1 MNLAGIPLAGPAAAC
16 SVLPGC
22 SLPRQGAGT
31 ARYVRTGPLLAR
43 GPVRCVS
50 GILKGVSRGLTCTFP
65 QCTRCSAGTW
75 GVGKLGND
83 EECIAC
89 GVGYYSTTLG
99 GTSAGVCQAC
109 SGGKFFNDT
118 RGTQVRLFF
127 SRVLFAPHPVL
138 LCHPF
143 HSVVVLNDP
152 TVLRHVI
159 RDFDDPEPRELAPCG
174 LHAHTL
180 DDLDQ
185 NRIVSLDIRD
195 DVPILGF
202 RDILC
207 SLLVEGLYL
216 VREVETPIAPI
227 DYDFSG
233 HEFRRM

>member
-1 MNLAGIPLAGPAAAC
+1 MPHDAPSVQQGRSTVRTRAETAAIVNLVGIPLEGPAAAC

-50 GILKGVSRGLTCTFP
+50 GTLQGVSRGLTCTFP

-83 EECIAC
+83 EECLPC

-109 SGGKFFNDT
+109 SRGKFFNDT

-127 SRVLFAPHPVL
+127 FTGFIRSTPCASLPPIPSRR
-138 LCHPF
+138 
-143 HSVVVLNDP
+143 S
-152 TVLRHVI
+152 
-159 RDFDDPEPRELAPCG
+159 PE
-174 LHAHTL
+174 
-180 DDLDQ
+180 
-185 NRIVSLDIRD
+185 
-195 DVPILGF
+195 
-202 RDILC
+202 
-207 SLLVEGLYL
+207 
-216 VREVETPIAPI
+216 
-227 DYDFSG
+227 
-233 HEFRRM
+233 

>member
-1 MNLAGIPLAGPAAAC
+1 M
-16 SVLPGC
+16 
-22 SLPRQGAGT
+22 
-31 ARYVRTGPLLAR
+31 
-43 GPVRCVS
+43 
-50 GILKGVSRGLTCTFP
+50 
-65 QCTRCSAGTW
+65 
-75 GVGKLGND
+75 
-83 EECIAC
+83 
-89 GVGYYSTTLG
+89 
-99 GTSAGVCQAC
+99 
-109 SGGKFFNDT
+109 
-118 RGTQVRLFF
+118 
-127 SRVLFAPHPVL
+127 L

-143 HSVVVLNDP
+143 HPVVVLNDP

-159 RDFDDPEPRELAPCG
+159 RDFDDSEPRELAPCG